1 MRLISFAM
9 VSLLAI
15 TVSALPP
22 HNPDTDA
29 IDKYLDDA
37 IQDMDQSPSISAED
51 MEGLMEFDTE
61 MLDQLLNDAVQNAQQ
76 PQGAATQN
84 AQQSPGATSQDLDQ
98 SLDYILWD
106 IREFQGISAQEMDE
120 VLGATSQDLEHIWM
134 LLHRIY
140 MNFRVFL
147 HRRIYRSLSILLPQM
162 LESFLDAAQSAQQ
175 SPDAATQDIHEF
187 QGISAQEVDEVLDA
201 TAQSAQQSFGDATH
215 DTPRFPDAST
225 QSTQQPQYTATWKLQ
240 QFMDAATQSAQ
251 QSPDAAT
258 QDIHEFQGIS
268 AQEVDEVLDATTQS
282 AQQSPDADY
291 PGYTEV
297 SVYCYPDE
305 VDEVLDA
312 TTQSAQQ
319 SPDAAIQDIQKSQY
333 TATQMLES
341 FLDAA
346 QSAQQSDQNKV
357 LVEMNRLTEA
367 LKIQADRCFQM
378 DLQINTEKQRDT
390 EVKNIKYRI
399 ASQLRRTVG
408 LSPNSCYNM
417 GILLSQ
423 YDKALKDI
431 DTSLVEQQTIDNA
444 ISVFDND
451 ALKAK
456 RKQLENEI
464 QDLRSYS
471 KIAKEILRQHGH
483 SQPIYM

>member
-22 HNPDTDA
+22 YNPDTQNTSPSP
-29 IDKYLDDA
+29 DDA
-37 IQDMDQSPSISAED
+37 IQNMDQSPSISAED
-51 MEGLMEFDTE
+51 IEGLMEFDTE

-76 PQGAATQN
+76 PQGAATHS

-98 SLDYILWD
+98 SLGYILRD
-106 IREFQGISAQEMDE
+106 IREFQGISAQEIDE
-120 VLGATSQDLEHIWM
+120 VLGATSQDLE
-134 LLHRIY
+134 
-140 MNFRVFL
+140 
-147 HRRIYRSLSILLPQM
+147 
-162 LESFLDAAQSAQQ
+162 
-175 SPDAATQDIHEF
+175 
-187 QGISAQEVDEVLDA
+187 
-201 TAQSAQQSFGDATH
+201 
-215 DTPRFPDAST
+215 
-225 QSTQQPQYTATWKLQ
+225 QYL
-240 QFMDAATQSAQ
+240 
-251 QSPDAAT
+251 DAAT

-282 AQQSPDADY
+282 AQQSPDAAIQDIREFQ
-291 PGYTEV
+291 GI
-297 SVYCYPDE
+297 SAQE
-305 VDEVLDA
+305 VDEVLGA
-312 TTQSAQQ
+312 TSQDLEQYL
-319 SPDAAIQDIQKSQY
+319 DAAIQDIHEFQGISAQEDIQKSQY

-346 QSAQQSDQNKV
+346 QSAQQSDQDKV

-367 LKIQADRCFQM
+367 LKIQDDRCFQM
-378 DLQINTEKQRDT
+378 DLQINTEKQKNT
-390 EVKNIKYRI
+390 EVKTIKDRI
-399 ASQLRRTVG
+399 AMKLRRAGISSDKRLEMKRTAHNLKMMANKLTIGNSEQYQSYEDVMTKRRDANAELQLLKENQKLIAEHNSKNVAQVG

-456 RKQLENEI
+456 SKQLENEI

>member
-9 VSLLAI
+9 VSILAI

-22 HNPDTDA
+22 YNPDTQNTSPSP
-29 IDKYLDDA
+29 DDA
-37 IQDMDQSPSISAED
+37 IQNMDQSPSISAED
-51 MEGLMEFDTE
+51 IEGLMEFDTE

-76 PQGAATQN
+76 PQGAATHS
-84 AQQSPGATSQDLDQ
+84 AQQSP
-98 SLDYILWD
+98 
-106 IREFQGISAQEMDE
+106 DE
-120 VLGATSQDLEHIWM
+120 VLGATSQDLE
-134 LLHRIY
+134 
-140 MNFRVFL
+140 
-147 HRRIYRSLSILLPQM
+147 
-162 LESFLDAAQSAQQ
+162 
-175 SPDAATQDIHEF
+175 
-187 QGISAQEVDEVLDA
+187 
-201 TAQSAQQSFGDATH
+201 
-215 DTPRFPDAST
+215 
-225 QSTQQPQYTATWKLQ
+225 QYL
-240 QFMDAATQSAQ
+240 
-251 QSPDAAT
+251 DAAT

-282 AQQSPDADY
+282 AQQSPDAAIQDIHEFQ
-291 PGYTEV
+291 GISVQEV
-297 SVYCYPDE
+297 DEVLGATSQDLEQYLDAAIQDIHEFQGISAQE

-319 SPDAAIQDIQKSQY
+319 SPDATIQDIQKSQY

-346 QSAQQSDQNKV
+346 QSAQQSDQDKV

-367 LKIQADRCFQM
+367 LKIQDDRCFQM
-378 DLQINTEKQRDT
+378 DLQINTEKQKNT
-390 EVKNIKYRI
+390 EVKTIKDRI
-399 ASQLRRTVG
+399 AMKLRRAGISSDKRLEMKRTAHNLKMMANKLTIGNSEQYQSYEDVMTKRRDANAELQLLKENQKLIAEHNSKNVAQVG

-456 RKQLENEI
+456 SKQLENEI